1 MTSAL
6 LWFIF
11 QFKVLIGL
19 CSPVRT
25 FECLPLCFS
34 LNVRFFNQLLRPCS
48 YYFRVSVSVHLYRS
62 CYFHSESWATRIN
75 LELTISGVA
84 WNMYLKHRDPTAK
97 QGVPEIRWRK
107 LMKFLI
113 FGLICWP
120 VLFFLLCRTFFLSFC
135 ATKVY
140 CTTSSFQNKIESL
153 MIFWIVQRVWIRLLL
168 WASNYMQIK
177 FVFQP
182 LAVSFEYPW
191 QIPIPWP

>member
-1 MTSAL
+1 MIDECSSV
-6 LWFIF
+6 FFIIF
-11 QFKVLIGL
+11 QFKVLIGF

-34 LNVRFFNQLLRPCS
+34 LNVRFSTNFYDHVRIIFVFLFQYIYIDHATFIQSPEQLALIWNWP
-48 YYFRVSVSVHLYRS
+48 FQAL
-62 CYFHSESWATRIN
+62 
-75 LELTISGVA
+75 LEIV
-84 WNMYLKHRDPTAK
+84 NMYLKHRDPTAK
-97 QGVPEIRWRK
+97 QRVPEIRWRK
-107 LMKFLI
+107 LIKFLI

-168 WASNYMQIK
+168 WASNYMQICK
-177 FVFQP
+177 
-182 LAVSFEYPW
+182 
-191 QIPIPWP
+191 